1 MSIDKLLQIMSQLR
15 HPEDGC
21 PWDVEQNFE
30 SIAPY
35 TIEEAYEVQEA
46 VTNGDYEN
54 LKEELGD
61 LLLQVVFHSQIAK
74 EAELFAF
81 DEVVDSICRKMI
93 DRHPHVFGDAKIKNA
108 DEQLSSWEY
117 LKAKER
123 QKSLK
128 NSSIEGSALD
138 GVSLAYP
145 ALLRAQK
152 LQKRAARVGFDWED
166 VGTVLDKL
174 DEEVI
179 ELKEVLTSTNGSGS
193 VRVEEELGD
202 ILFTCVNIARH
213 MKVDPETA
221 LYKANRKFFKRFKI
235 VENLLKEELNLKP
248 EQAEFSDLEDR
259 WERAKIID
267 C

>member
-1 MSIDKLLQIMSQLR
+1 MSIDNLLQIMSQLR

-21 PWDVEQNFE
+21 PWDVEQSFE

-46 VTNGDYEN
+46 ITNGDYEN

-74 EAELFAF
+74 EAKLFAF
-81 DEVVDSICRKMI
+81 DQVVDSICKKMI

-108 DEQLSSWEY
+108 EEQLSSWEY

-128 NSSIEGSALD
+128 TSSIEESALD

-166 VGTVLDKL
+166 VGTVLEKL

-179 ELKEVLTSTNGSGS
+179 ELKEVLTNTDASGS
-193 VRVEEELGD
+193 KRVEEELGD

-213 MKVDPETA
+213 IKIDPETA
-221 LYKANRKFFKRFKI
+221 LYKANRKFSKRFKI
-235 VENLLKEELNLKP
+235 VEKLLKEELNLKP

>member
-1 MSIDKLLQIMSQLR
+1 MSQLR

-46 VTNGDYEN
+46 ITNGDYEN

-74 EAELFAF
+74 EARLFTF
-81 DEVVDSICRKMI
+81 DEVVDSICKKMI

-108 DEQLSSWEY
+108 EEQLSSWEY

-128 NSSIEGSALD
+128 TSSIEESALD

-166 VGTVLDKL
+166 VGTVLEKRYEDTKASAFGKTSF
-174 DEEVI
+174 VK
-179 ELKEVLTSTNGSGS
+179 ELIHIK
-193 VRVEEELGD
+193 
-202 ILFTCVNIARH
+202 
-213 MKVDPETA
+213 
-221 LYKANRKFFKRFKI
+221 
-235 VENLLKEELNLKP
+235 
-248 EQAEFSDLEDR
+248 
-259 WERAKIID
+259 
-267 C
+267 